1 MKNITKKSMAGQQ
14 YNHSAEFKK
23 NSILQIKMKQF
34 SQHTLSYSVTTGEKQ
49 INISTFLQKIIL

>member
-14 YNHSAEFKK
+14 YNLSREIKK
-23 NSILQIKMKQF
+23 SSILQLKMKQF

-49 INISTFLQKIIL
+49 INISTFLQKTIL

>member
-14 YNHSAEFKK
+14 YNLSREFNKS
-23 NSILQIKMKQF
+23 SIVKIKMKQF

-49 INISTFLQKIIL
+49 INISTFLQKTIL